1 MSQITKPLLNA
12 IWEKRK
18 MLKIKDLSYSYGKIS
33 ALSKV
38 SLEVKEGKITALL
51 GPNGSGKSTLVNNI
65 VGLLSPNEGDI
76 FLNEENITA
85 FSPHKRVQLGISVV
99 PERRRLFE
107 HLSVFENLKAGAFL
121 NRKKIKDNFKTVYS
135 IFPIL
140 KERKKHIVSTMSGG
154 QQQMVALARG
164 LMANPD
170 ILILDEPL
178 LGLQPSIV
186 LEMIGIFKKISEL
199 GTSILLVEQNFFQVS
214 KIIDWAYIMEY
225 KQITLEGKIEDII
238 DNPEVKKA
246 YLGM

>member
-1 MSQITKPLLNA
+1 
-12 IWEKRK
+12 
-18 MLKIKDLSYSYGKIS
+18 MLKISNISYSYGKIN
-33 ALSKV
+33 ALLKV
-38 SLEVKEGKITALL
+38 NLEVREGEITALL

-65 VGLLSPNEGDI
+65 MGILLPLEGEI
-76 FLNEENITA
+76 FLNEENITN
-85 FSPHKRVQLGISVV
+85 FPPHKRVQMGISLV

-121 NRKKIKDNFKTVYS
+121 NRRKIKDNLKITYS

-140 KERKKHIVSTMSGG
+140 KERKKQIVSTMSGG

-186 LEMIGIFKKISEL
+186 LEMIDIFKKISDM
-199 GTSILLVEQNFFQVS
+199 GTSILLVEQNFYQVS
-214 KIIDWAYIMEY
+214 KIINWAYIMEH
-225 KQITLEGKIEDII
+225 KQITLSGKIKDII
-238 DNPEVKKA
+238 NDPEVKKA

>member
-1 MSQITKPLLNA
+1 
-12 IWEKRK
+12 
-18 MLKIKDLSYSYGKIS
+18 MLKIKNVSYSYGKINAIRNIS
-33 ALSKV
+33 M
-38 SLEVKEGKITALL
+38 EVKKGKITALL

-65 VGLLSPNEGDI
+65 IGLLIPAEGEILLNGEDI
-76 FLNEENITA
+76 TRL
-85 FSPHKRVQLGISVV
+85 PPYKRVDMGISLV

-107 HLSVFENLKAGAFL
+107 HLSVYENLKAGAFL
-121 NRKKIKDNFKTVYS
+121 NRKKIIDNYKTVYS

-140 KERKKHIVSTMSGG
+140 KERKKQIVSTMSGG

-186 LEMIGIFKKISEL
+186 LEIIDILKKISDM
-199 GTSILLVEQNFFQVS
+199 GTSILLVEQNFYQVS
-214 KIIDWAYIMEY
+214 KIIDWAYIMEHQ
-225 KQITLEGKIEDII
+225 QITLDGKIKDII
-238 DNPEVKKA
+238 DDPEVKRA

>member
-1 MSQITKPLLNA
+1 
-12 IWEKRK
+12 
-18 MLKIKDLSYSYGKIS
+18 MLKIKDLSYSYGKIN

-38 SLEVKEGKITALL
+38 SLEIKEGKITALL

-65 VGLLSPNEGDI
+65 AGLLSPDEGEI
-76 FLNEENITA
+76 TLNEENITA
-85 FSPHKRVQLGISVV
+85 LPPHKRVQLGISVV

-121 NRKKIKDNFKTVYS
+121 NRKKIKDNFKTVFS
-135 IFPIL
+135 IFPVL
-140 KERKKHIVSTMSGG
+140 KERKKQIVSTMSGG

-164 LMANPD
+164 LMADPD

-186 LEMIGIFKKISEL
+186 MEMIGIFKKISRL

-225 KQITLEGKIEDII
+225 KQITLDGKIKDII
-238 DNPEVKKA
+238 NDPEVKKA

>member
-1 MSQITKPLLNA
+1 
-12 IWEKRK
+12 
-18 MLKIKDLSYSYGKIS
+18 MLKIKDLSYSYGKIN

-38 SLEVKEGKITALL
+38 SLEIKEGKITALL

-65 VGLLSPNEGDI
+65 AGLLSPDEGEI
-76 FLNEENITA
+76 TLNEENITA
-85 FSPHKRVQLGISVV
+85 LPPHKRVQLGISVV

-121 NRKKIKDNFKTVYS
+121 NRKKIKDNFKTVFS
-135 IFPIL
+135 IFPVL
-140 KERKKHIVSTMSGG
+140 KERKKQIVSTMSGG

-164 LMANPD
+164 LMADPD

-186 LEMIGIFKKISEL
+186 MEMIGIFKKISRL

-225 KQITLEGKIEDII
+225 KQITLDVKIKDII
-238 DNPEVKKA
+238 NDPEVKKA

>member
-1 MSQITKPLLNA
+1 
-12 IWEKRK
+12 
-18 MLKIKDLSYSYGKIS
+18 MLKIDNVSYSYGKIN
-33 ALSKV
+33 ALYRV

-65 VGLLSPNEGDI
+65 AGILIPSEGEI
-76 FLNEENITA
+76 FLNGENITN
-85 FSPHKRVQLGISVV
+85 FPPHKRVELGVSVV

-121 NRKKIKDNFKTVYS
+121 NRKKIKDNLKIVYS

-140 KERKKHIVSTMSGG
+140 KERRNQIVSTTSGG

-170 ILILDEPL
+170 VLILDEPL

-186 LEMIGIFKKISEL
+186 LEMIDIFKKISEL
-199 GTSILLVEQNFFQVS
+199 GTSILLVEQNFYQVS
-214 KIIDWAYIMEY
+214 KIIDWAYIMEHQ
-225 KQITLEGKIEDII
+225 QITLSGKIKDII
-238 DNPEVKKA
+238 NDTEVKKA